1 MKKIAVVT
9 GAGSGVGRAVV
20 LRLAQQDWNIAL
32 IGRSKPSLDET
43 IQLAHRACHLSGKLP
58 ESPQLFAFPCDVAK
72 KEDVEKSANQIRQT
86 LGDPTV
92 LVNSAGINIPNR
104 AIEVLSTDDFDRLI
118 ETNLNGTFYCIHAFL
133 PAMRTMKG
141 GTIVNIISDAGI
153 LANAKAG
160 GAYAASK
167 FGVRGLTQ
175 AINFEQ
181 HQHGI
186 RACAIC
192 PGDINT
198 PLLEK
203 RPTPPTKEAREKM
216 LQPED
221 VAECVMLA
229 INLPENVVIEEL
241 LLRPL

>member
-1 MKKIAVVT
+1 MNKIAVVT

-20 LRLAQQDWNIAL
+20 VWLARMGWDVAL
-32 IGRSKPSLDET
+32 IGRSIDSLNET
-43 IQLAHRACHLSGKLP
+43 IRLAEAATGKMIVC
-58 ESPQLFAFPCDVAK
+58 ACDVAK
-72 KEDVEKSANQIRQT
+72 KDEVTKAAEEIRKK

-92 LVNSAGINIPNR
+92 LVNSAGVNIPNR
-104 AIEVLSTDDFDRLI
+104 AIDVLAIEDFDRLI
-118 ETNLNGTFYCIHAFL
+118 ATNLNGTFYCVHAFL
-133 PAMRTMKG
+133 PAMRRMKG

-153 LANAKAG
+153 VANPKAG

-181 HQHGI
+181 RQHGI
-186 RACAIC
+186 RACSIC

-203 RPTPPTKEAREKM
+203 RPVPPTKEAREKM

-229 INLPENVVIEEL
+229 INLPGNVVVEEL
-241 LLRPL
+241 LVRPT